1 MPSRRRLYA
10 GSQPAA
16 RPRLMAVLLAGGTLV
31 LVGGGVVAATPR
43 PAMAANVTA
52 PGRLAVRA
60 EAGVQAAQSRP
71 VVTHS
76 VKHDHSPHS

>member
-1 MPSRRRLYA
+1 
-10 GSQPAA
+10 
-16 RPRLMAVLLAGGTLV
+16 MAVLLAGGTLV
-31 LVGGGVVAATPR
+31 LVGGGVVAATRPTPR